1 MICACACSAEGSP
14 SPSSRPQRRR
24 TSLPPYLPLLASAP
38 RGSSALEERARV
50 LHCGEGQGLA
60 WARRFAQQQG
70 EQRGAIVDGQEEAA
84 PLPLATPRYPY

>member
-1 MICACACSAEGSP
+1 MRLLGGGLAKPKLEAAA
-14 SPSSRPQRRR
+14 PQD
-24 TSLPPYLPLLASAP
+24 LPTPYLPLLASAP
-38 RGSSALEERARV
+38 RGSSALEERARI